1 MRDMN
6 ANEIAALSG
15 ELLRFLGQFAPSF
28 RTRNGRE
35 HFRTYV
41 EGQLGP
47 LERKSVEPIAD
58 AAGVPMRSLNDF
70 LKEMRWEEDA
80 VRDQVQRIV
89 ATEHR
94 GAENVLILDESGF
107 PKKGSDTACVQRQY
121 CGASGKID
129 NCVVGVFAAFAAGDF
144 HTLIDGALYVPKETW
159 AEKPL
164 RRKKAGIP
172 DDVGYRP
179 IHEIGLELVRRAKR
193 NGVPIDW
200 VVTDERY
207 AEVPA
212 FLTGLEEEGL
222 YYVLEVPRGFS
233 GWTQRPPTHAGDEEV
248 RLPRI
253 LAEAQRPQ
261 SVASLTEAGA
271 ALAKKPFTAYHVKDT
286 FKGPEV
292 WEARECTFFQH
303 RAGHVSGRLRLIHM
317 RHALDKTEK
326 YFVTNAPANVPIET
340 ILRVALTRWRVERC
354 FEDSKGEI
362 GLDHFEVRGY
372 RSIQRHLALSLVS
385 HLFLARQ
392 KARIGGEKTLHH
404 RVPAQVRRG
413 GAAARPRPRAQG
425 SQAAA

>member
-1 MRDMN
+1 MK
-6 ANEIAALSG
+6 AIEIAALSG
-15 ELLRFLGQFAPSF
+15 ELRRFLDGFAPAF
-28 RTRNGRE
+28 RTRHGRE
-35 HFRTYV
+35 HLRTYV

-70 LKEMRWEEDA
+70 LAEVRWDEDA
-80 VRDQVQRIV
+80 VRDHVQRIV
-89 ATEHR
+89 AAEHR

-107 PKKGSDTACVQRQY
+107 PKKGNDTACVQRQY

-129 NCVVGVFAAFAAGDF
+129 NCVVGVFAAFASGDF
-144 HTLIDGALYVPKETW
+144 HTLIDGALYVPKDTW
-159 AEKPL
+159 AEKPK
-164 RRKKAGIP
+164 RREKAGIP

-179 IHEIGLELVRRAKR
+179 IHEIGLELVRRAKQ

-222 YYVLEVPRGFS
+222 HYVLEVPRGFS
-233 GWTQRPPTHAGDEEV
+233 GWTQRPPTHAGDEDV
-248 RLPRI
+248 RLARI
-253 LAEAQRPQ
+253 LADAPRPQ
-261 SVASLTEAGA
+261 NVASLTEAGA
-271 ALAKKPFTAYHVKDT
+271 TLARKPFTAYHVKDT

-292 WEARECTFFQH
+292 WEARECAFFHH
-303 RAGHVSGRLRLIHM
+303 RSGRVSGRLRLIHM
-317 RHALDKTEK
+317 RHVLDKTEK
-326 YFVTNAPANVPIET
+326 YFVANAPADVPIET

-372 RSIQRHLALSLVS
+372 GSIKRHLVLSLVS

-392 KARIGGEKTLHH
+392 KARIGGEKALRH
-404 RVPAQVRRG
+404 RVPAQARRR
-413 GAAARPRPRAQG
+413 GAAARRRPRPQ
-425 SQAAA
+425 SPNAAA